1 MKLRSCA
8 CWWLILLVPLWAWPQ
23 APQTAQERKLSQ
35 PSHSE
40 TVKKEIQKRGKGEK
54 ARVRVSLH
62 DKTELKGYISSIE
75 ADSFQLTDQRTGRA
89 TTIAYQDVVRVRGA
103 GLSVG
108 AKIAIVAGVV
118 VGIAVIAGLAAL
130 QASGE

>member
-8 CWWLILLVPLWAWPQ
+8 CWWLILSVPLWAWPQ
-23 APQTAQERKLSQ
+23 APQTAQEGKLSQ
-35 PSHSE
+35 PSRSE
-40 TVKKEIQKRGKGEK
+40 TVKKEIQKRGTREK

-75 ADSFQLTDQRTGRA
+75 ADSFQITDQKTGRA
-89 TTIAYQDVVRVRGA
+89 TTIAYQDVDRVRGA

-108 AKIAIVAGVV
+108 AKIVIVTGIA
-118 VGIAVIAGLAAL
+118 VGIAVAAGLAAL